1 MLQEVPIERRK
12 EVATRMREG
21 YSEKR
26 TQEKVEEFNT
36 KRAKQR
42 NTNAIEQRQGV
53 HIPANLAGRHTYSS
67 FRRVAA
73 ILEVRL
79 ELQERGFQAEDLAKL
94 GIIRLITL
102 LKDNCQGL
110 RADGDLVS
118 LITDATE
125 PLADQQV
132 DGDDKTFLPR
142 TSMVPRS

>member
-1 MLQEVPIERRK
+1 MERRK
-12 EVATRMREG
+12 EVAARLKEG
-21 YSEKR
+21 HSEKQ

-36 KRAKQR
+36 KRTKQQNR
-42 NTNAIEQRQGV
+42 NAIEQRQGV

-102 LKDNCQGL
+102 LKENCQGL
-110 RADGDLVS
+110 RVDGDLVS